1 MNAYF
6 DARSLLE
13 TDELH
18 TMAQR
23 RASISRTTRV
33 QSPIVAATADV
44 PAAEAEKWVAQWA
57 RVLAK
62 DLIDVR
68 IVEVD
73 ADMSVEDACDL
84 LLQEDIPCLAVRTL
98 PDSTLTDATYLGLFD
113 FSDVN
118 AFLTLAA
125 TRHTIPLEELRANSR
140 ADQIMGAARDGRV
153 PVHLVSNLS
162 EKNYLETLPNN
173 ANLVSLLGVFAKGTH
188 RVLVETTK
196 TTASAECNTTP
207 ETTRTKT
214 TYLGAVSDRALMA
227 YFAKFSMQSDTTA
240 HIHTP
245 MQHPHSPRLPALVQP
260 SIQIPQATQSPK
272 LVSALTA
279 SRPIALPQPQPPT
292 STFTFETLLSCPLSL
307 LALPSL
313 EMYASV
319 IAATSSSTVLDAMRL
334 MSDCGVSSVAV
345 VDDGGGGYGAGY
357 GSWGGLSGAVSVT
370 DVGKLVVPS
379 QSNHILSAPLHQF
392 VAQVKEPYGSTDGA
406 DRYPVYVVLPTST
419 LSYAIQKLL
428 ATNSH
433 RLFVIDSDFEPSSSP
448 GSPMCGGLCGI
459 VSVVD
464 ILSLFARIANI
475 PNVDPMQRMRHR
487 RASSTSSHSSSRS
500 IVRDLSHSGSL
511 AQTRDLSQSSRDFA
525 RSGSG
530 SRTSMRISA
539 SPRII
544 PVADISSPRFVP
556 RSLGKADSPRMVPT
570 LGAGD
575 RNSLVGLDLGEIV
588 GRWG

>member
-1 MNAYF
+1 
-6 DARSLLE
+6 
-13 TDELH
+13 
-18 TMAQR
+18 MAQR

-33 QSPIVAATADV
+33 QSSTVAVTADV

-57 RVLAK
+57 HVLAR

-73 ADMSVEDACDL
+73 ADMSVEGACDL

-98 PDSTLTDATYLGLFD
+98 PDSTGAPYLGLFD

-125 TRHTIPLEELRANSR
+125 TRHTIPPAELRANSR
-140 ADQIMGAARDGRV
+140 ADQIMSAAREGRV

-162 EKNYLETLPNN
+162 EKNYLETLPND
-173 ANLVSLLGVFAKGTH
+173 ANLISLLGVFAKGTH
-188 RVLVETTK
+188 RVLVEAAPV
-196 TTASAECNTTP
+196 TAPAECGTTL
-207 ETTRTKT
+207 ETATTRT
-214 TYLGAVSDRALMA
+214 TYLGAVSDRALLA
-227 YFAKFSMQSDTTA
+227 YFGNFAMQSDTAA
-240 HIHTP
+240 HTHSPTR
-245 MQHPHSPRLPALVQP
+245 HPRSPRLQASVQP
-260 SIQIPQATQSPK
+260 QISQPSQSPK

-279 SRPIALPQPQPPT
+279 SRPAVPPQLPT
-292 STFTFETLLSCPLSL
+292 STFTFSTLLSCPLHL

-313 EMYASV
+313 QMYASV
-319 IAATSSSTVLDAMRL
+319 IAATSSSSVLDAMRL

-357 GSWGGLSGAVSVT
+357 GSWGGLTGAVSVT

-379 QSNHILSAPLHQF
+379 ESNHILSAPLHQF
-392 VAQVKEPYGSTDGA
+392 VAQIKEPDGSTDGA

-428 ATNSH
+428 ATNAH
-433 RLFVIDSDFEPSSSP
+433 RLFVTDSDFEPSSSP
-448 GSPMCGGLCGI
+448 GSPMGGGLCGI

-475 PNVDPMQRMRHR
+475 PNVDPTQRMRHR
-487 RASSTSSHSSSRS
+487 RASSSSSHSSSLGV
-500 IVRDLSHSGSL
+500 VRDLSRSGSL
-511 AQTRDLSQSSRDFA
+511 SHTRDLSQSSRDFA
-525 RSGSG
+525 RSRSS
-530 SRTSMRISA
+530 SRTSMRLSP

-544 PVADISSPRFVP
+544 PTADVSSPRLVP
-556 RSLGKADSPRMVPT
+556 SLGLGDVRDSPRMVPT

-575 RNSLVGLDLGEIV
+575 RNSLVGLDLGELM
-588 GRWG
+588 GR

>member
-1 MNAYF
+1 MNAYL

-13 TDELH
+13 TDELGP
-18 TMAQR
+18 MAQR
-23 RASISRTTRV
+23 RASISRTTRI
-33 QSPIVAATADV
+33 PENTIVAATADV

-98 PDSTLTDATYLGLFD
+98 PDSARTGAPYLGLFD

-140 ADQIMGAARDGRV
+140 ADQIMGAAREGRV

-162 EKNYLETLPNN
+162 EKNYLETLPNS
-173 ANLVSLLGVFAKGTH
+173 ANLISLLGVFAKGTH
-188 RVLVETTK
+188 RVLVEATK

-207 ETTRTKT
+207 ETTITKT

-227 YFAKFSMQSDTTA
+227 YFANFSMQSDTTA
-240 HIHTP
+240 QIHTP
-245 MQHPHSPRLPALVQP
+245 MQPPHSPRLPAMAQP
-260 SIQIPQATQSPK
+260 STQISQPPK

-279 SRPIALPQPQPPT
+279 SRPIALSQPPPPI
-292 STFTFETLLSCPLSL
+292 STFTFETLLSCPLNS

-313 EMYASV
+313 EMYTSV
-319 IAATSSSTVLDAMRL
+319 IAATSSSTVLDAMRM
-334 MSDCGVSSVAV
+334 MSDGGVSSVAV
-345 VDDGGGGYGAGY
+345 VDDGGGYGAGY
-357 GSWGGLSGAVSVT
+357 GSWGGLTGAVSVT

-392 VAQVKEPYGSTDGA
+392 VAQIKEPYGSTDGA

-448 GSPMCGGLCGI
+448 GSPMGGGLCGI

-475 PNVDPMQRMRHR
+475 PNVDPMQRVRHR
-487 RASSTSSHSSSRS
+487 RASSTSSHSSSRG
-500 IVRDLSHSGSL
+500 IVRDLSRSGSL
-511 AQTRDLSQSSRDFA
+511 AQNLSQSSRDFA
-525 RSGSG
+525 RSRSG
-530 SRTSMRISA
+530 SRTSMRLSA

-556 RSLGKADSPRMVPT
+556 RSLGQTESPRMLPT

-575 RNSLVGLDLGEIV
+575 RNSLVGLDLGEIM
-588 GRWG
+588 GRWE

>member
-1 MNAYF
+1 MNAYL

-13 TDELH
+13 TDELGP
-18 TMAQR
+18 MAQR
-23 RASISRTTRV
+23 RASLSRTTRI
-33 QSPIVAATADV
+33 PENTIVAATADV

-57 RVLAK
+57 HVLAK

-73 ADMSVEDACDL
+73 ADMSVEDAYDL

-98 PDSTLTDATYLGLFD
+98 PDSAQTGAPYLGLFD

-140 ADQIMGAARDGRV
+140 ADQIMGAAREGRV

-162 EKNYLETLPNN
+162 EKNYLETLPNS
-173 ANLVSLLGVFAKGTH
+173 ANLISLLGVFAKGTH
-188 RVLVETTK
+188 RVLVEATK
-196 TTASAECNTTP
+196 ATASAECNTTP
-207 ETTRTKT
+207 ETTITKT

-240 HIHTP
+240 QIYTP
-245 MQHPHSPRLPALVQP
+245 MQPPHSPRLPALAQP
-260 SIQIPQATQSPK
+260 STQISQPPK

-279 SRPIALPQPQPPT
+279 SRPIALPQPQPPI
-292 STFTFETLLSCPLSL
+292 STFTFETLLSCPLNS

-313 EMYASV
+313 EMYTSV
-319 IAATSSSTVLDAMRL
+319 IAATSSSTVLDAMRM
-334 MSDCGVSSVAV
+334 MSDGGVSSVAV

-357 GSWGGLSGAVSVT
+357 GSWGGLTGAVSVT

-379 QSNHILSAPLHQF
+379 QSNQILSAPLHQF
-392 VAQVKEPYGSTDGA
+392 VAQIKEPYGSTDGA

-433 RLFVIDSDFEPSSSP
+433 RLFVIDPDFEPSSSP
-448 GSPMCGGLCGI
+448 GTPMGGGLCGI

-475 PNVDPMQRMRHR
+475 PNVDPMQRVRHR
-487 RASSTSSHSSSRS
+487 RASSTSSHSSSRG
-500 IVRDLSHSGSL
+500 IVRDLSRSGSL
-511 AQTRDLSQSSRDFA
+511 AQNLSQSSRDFA
-525 RSGSG
+525 RSRSG
-530 SRTSMRISA
+530 SRTSMRLSA

-556 RSLGKADSPRMVPT
+556 RSLGQTESPRMLPT
-570 LGAGD
+570 LGAAGD
-575 RNSLVGLDLGEIV
+575 RNSLVGLDFGEIM
-588 GRWG
+588 GRWE

>member
-1 MNAYF
+1 MQN
-6 DARSLLE
+6 
-13 TDELH
+13 
-18 TMAQR
+18 
-23 RASISRTTRV
+23 
-33 QSPIVAATADV
+33 PIVAMAADI
-44 PAAEAEKWVAQWA
+44 PSAEVEKWVAQWA

-98 PDSTLTDATYLGLFD
+98 LDSSRTGAPYLGLFD

-125 TRHTIPLEELRANSR
+125 TRHTIPPAELRANSR
-140 ADQIMGAARDGRV
+140 ADQIMSAAREGRV

-162 EKNYLETLPNN
+162 EKNYLETLPSN
-173 ANLVSLLGVFAKGTH
+173 ASLISLLGVFAKGTH
-188 RVLVETTK
+188 RVLVEAIP
-196 TTASAECNTTP
+196 TTAPAECNTTP
-207 ETTRTKT
+207 ETTGTRT
-214 TYLGAVSDRALMA
+214 TYLGAVSDRALLA
-227 YFAKFSMQSDTTA
+227 YFANFATRSDTVA
-240 HIHTP
+240 HIHSS
-245 MQHPHSPRLPALVQP
+245 MEHPHSPRLQALVQP
-260 SIQIPQATQSPK
+260 SIQISQPSHSKP
-272 LVSALTA
+272 VSALTA
-279 SRPIALPQPQPPT
+279 SRPTAPPQPQPPT
-292 STFTFETLLSCPLSL
+292 STLTFATLLSCPLHL

-357 GSWGGLSGAVSVT
+357 GSWGGLTGAVSVT

-379 QSNHILSAPLHQF
+379 ESNHILSAPLHQF
-392 VAQVKEPYGSTDGA
+392 VAQIKEPDGSTDGA

-433 RLFVIDSDFEPSSSP
+433 RLFVTDSDFEPSSSP
-448 GSPMCGGLCGI
+448 GSPMGGGLCGI

-475 PNVDPMQRMRHR
+475 PNVDPTQRMRHR
-487 RASSTSSHSSSRS
+487 RASSTSSHSSSRG
-500 IVRDLSHSGSL
+500 IVRDLSLSGSL
-511 AQTRDLSQSSRDFA
+511 TQTRDLSQSSRDFA
-525 RSGSG
+525 RSRSS
-530 SRTSMRISA
+530 SRTSVRLS

-544 PVADISSPRFVP
+544 PIADVSSPRLVP
-556 RSLGKADSPRMVPT
+556 SLRQGDSPRMVST
-570 LGAGD
+570 LGTGE
-575 RNSLVGLDLGEIV
+575 RNSFVGLDLGELM
-588 GRWG
+588 GRWE

>member
-1 MNAYF
+1 MNTYDL
-6 DARSLLE
+6 DACSLLE
-13 TDELH
+13 TDELRP
-18 TMAQR
+18 MAQR
-23 RASISRTTRV
+23 RASFSRTTRV
-33 QSPIVAATADV
+33 QNTIFAATADV
-44 PAAEAEKWVAQWA
+44 PVAEAEKWVAQWA
-57 RVLAK
+57 RILAK

-98 PDSTLTDATYLGLFD
+98 PDSAQTGVPYLGLFD

-140 ADQIMGAARDGRV
+140 ADQIMGAAREGRV

-162 EKNYLETLPNN
+162 EKNYLETLPNS
-173 ANLVSLLGVFAKGTH
+173 ANLISLLGAFAKGTH
-188 RVLVETTK
+188 RVLVEATK

-207 ETTRTKT
+207 ETTKTKA

-240 HIHTP
+240 QIRTP
-245 MQHPHSPRLPALVQP
+245 MQPPHSPRLPALAQP
-260 SIQIPQATQSPK
+260 SIQISQPTQSPK

-279 SRPIALPQPQPPT
+279 SRPIALSQPQPPT
-292 STFTFETLLSCPLSL
+292 STFTFETLLSCPLNS

-334 MSDCGVSSVAV
+334 MSDGGVSSVAV

-357 GSWGGLSGAVSVT
+357 GSWGGLTGAVSVT

-392 VAQVKEPYGSTDGA
+392 VAQIKEPYGSTDGA

-448 GSPMCGGLCGI
+448 GSPMGGLCGI

-475 PNVDPMQRMRHR
+475 PNIDPMQRMRHR
-487 RASSTSSHSSSRS
+487 RASSTSSHSSARG
-500 IVRDLSHSGSL
+500 IVRDLSRSGSL
-511 AQTRDLSQSSRDFA
+511 AQNLSQSSRDFA
-525 RSGSG
+525 RSRSG
-530 SRTSMRISA
+530 SRTSMRLSA

-544 PVADISSPRFVP
+544 PVADLSSPRFVP
-556 RSLGKADSPRMVPT
+556 RSLGKAESPRILPT

-575 RNSLVGLDLGEIV
+575 RNSLVGLDLGEIME
-588 GRWG
+588 RWE

>member
-1 MNAYF
+1 
-6 DARSLLE
+6 
-13 TDELH
+13 
-18 TMAQR
+18 MAQR

-33 QSPIVAATADV
+33 QSPTVVMTADV
-44 PAAEAEKWVAQWA
+44 PVAEAEKWVAQWA

-98 PDSTLTDATYLGLFD
+98 PDSTRIGAPYLGLFD

-125 TRHTIPLEELRANSR
+125 TRHTIPPAELRANSR
-140 ADQIMGAARDGRV
+140 ADQIMSAAREGRV

-162 EKNYLETLPNN
+162 EKNHLETLPNN
-173 ANLVSLLGVFAKGTH
+173 ASLISLLAVFAKGTH
-188 RVLVETTK
+188 RVLVEGTPPTTP
-196 TTASAECNTTP
+196 AECDTSP
-207 ETTRTKT
+207 ETTRTRS
-214 TYLGAVSDRALMA
+214 TYLGAVSDRALLA
-227 YFAKFSMQSDTTA
+227 YFANFAMPLDTAA
-240 HIHTP
+240 HIHSP
-245 MQHPHSPRLPALVQP
+245 MQRPHSPRLPGSVQS
-260 SIQIPQATQSPK
+260 SIQISQPSQSSK

-279 SRPIALPQPQPPT
+279 SRPTAPLQSQPPT
-292 STFTFETLLSCPLSL
+292 STFTFATLLSCPLHL
-307 LALPSL
+307 FALPSL
-313 EMYASV
+313 QMDASV

-357 GSWGGLSGAVSVT
+357 GSWGGLTGAVSVT

-379 QSNHILSAPLHQF
+379 ESNHILSAPLHQF
-392 VAQVKEPYGSTDGA
+392 VALIKEPDGSTDGA

-428 ATNSH
+428 ATNAH
-433 RLFVIDSDFEPSSSP
+433 RLFVTDSDFEPSSSP
-448 GSPMCGGLCGI
+448 GSPMGGGLCGI

-464 ILSLFARIANI
+464 ILSLFARIANV
-475 PNVDPMQRMRHR
+475 PNVDPTQRMRHR
-487 RASSTSSHSSSRS
+487 RASSTSSHSSSRAV
-500 IVRDLSHSGSL
+500 VRDLSRSGSL

-525 RSGSG
+525 RSRSS
-530 SRTSMRISA
+530 SRTSMRLSP

-544 PVADISSPRFVP
+544 PTADVSSPRIVP
-556 RSLGKADSPRMVPT
+556 SLGLGDVRDSPRMVPT

-575 RNSLVGLDLGEIV
+575 RNSLVGLDLGELM
-588 GRWG
+588 GLWE

>member
-1 MNAYF
+1 
-6 DARSLLE
+6 
-13 TDELH
+13 
-18 TMAQR
+18 MAQR
-23 RASISRTTRV
+23 RASISRTTHV
-33 QSPIVAATADV
+33 QSPTVVMTADV

-98 PDSTLTDATYLGLFD
+98 LDSTRIGAPYLGLFD

-125 TRHTIPLEELRANSR
+125 TRHTIPPAELRANSR
-140 ADQIMGAARDGRV
+140 ADQIMSAAREGRV

-162 EKNYLETLPNN
+162 EKNHLETLPNN
-173 ANLVSLLGVFAKGTH
+173 ASLISLLGVFAKGTH
-188 RVLVETTK
+188 RVLVEGTPPTTP
-196 TTASAECNTTP
+196 AECGTSP
-207 ETTRTKT
+207 ETTRTRN
-214 TYLGAVSDRALMA
+214 TYLGAVSDRALLA
-227 YFAKFSMQSDTTA
+227 YFANFAMQLDTAA
-240 HIHTP
+240 HIHSPT
-245 MQHPHSPRLPALVQP
+245 QCPHSPRLPGSVQP
-260 SIQIPQATQSPK
+260 SVQISQPSQSSK

-279 SRPIALPQPQPPT
+279 SRPTAPLQSQPPA
-292 STFTFETLLSCPLSL
+292 STFTFATLLSCPLHL

-313 EMYASV
+313 QMDASV
-319 IAATSSSTVLDAMRL
+319 ISATSSSTVLDAMRL

-357 GSWGGLSGAVSVT
+357 GSWGGLTGAVSVT

-392 VAQVKEPYGSTDGA
+392 VALIKEPDGSTDGA

-428 ATNSH
+428 ATNAH
-433 RLFVIDSDFEPSSSP
+433 RLFVTDSDFEPSSSP
-448 GSPMCGGLCGI
+448 GSPMGGGLCGI

-464 ILSLFARIANI
+464 ILSLFARIANV
-475 PNVDPMQRMRHR
+475 PNVDPTQRMRHR
-487 RASSTSSHSSSRS
+487 RASSTSSHSSSRA
-500 IVRDLSHSGSL
+500 VLRDLSRSGSL

-525 RSGSG
+525 RSRSS
-530 SRTSMRISA
+530 SRTSMRLSS

-544 PVADISSPRFVP
+544 PIADVSSPRIVP
-556 RSLGKADSPRMVPT
+556 SLGLGDVRDSPRMVPT
-570 LGAGD
+570 LGTGD
-575 RNSLVGLDLGEIV
+575 RNSLVGLDLGELM
-588 GRWG
+588 GLWE